1 MTIRKLFEPNSVAV
15 VGASREEEKLGHLI
29 VKNLKEADFEG
40 KIYPVNPETDE
51 ILGLKCYS
59 SLEEAPKKTQ
69 LAVIVVPAEKVPGI
83 LDQCE
88 ENNVKNAIIV
98 SGGFSEHD
106 EGGEELEQEV
116 VEKAEEM
123 GIRILGPNCQGV
135 NNTSNGLCAT
145 WPLITQKGPLSI
157 VTQSGTI
164 AAAMQNWAQRDNIGI
179 AKSAVLGNKSD
190 IDEADI
196 LEYLAEDDD
205 TGVIGLY
212 LEGVEKGRKFLEAAR
227 EAAVNKPVV
236 VLKGGRTDLGAKA
249 VKAHTKS
256 FAGKYDIFES
266 ACKQEGLI
274 IVESISEFYE
284 VCKGIA
290 SLPEPDNSKTVI
302 VTSSG
307 GAGILA
313 IDAADELDIDLV
325 DLPEKSIERLDDE
338 LSMECMISNPLD
350 LTGSADAE
358 MFDEAIKILASY
370 KDVQNLVLIIGD
382 PIPGIA
388 EVIKE
393 RFDRLPIITLMLG
406 EGEEEG
412 AEEREKLIEE
422 GIPVFSDPKIAMKV
436 IESL

>member
-15 VGASREEEKLGHLI
+15 VGASRDEEKLGHLI
-29 VKNLKEADFEG
+29 VKNLKDADFEG
-40 KIYPVNPETDE
+40 KIYPVNPEADE
-51 ILGLKCYS
+51 ILDLKCYS

-69 LAVIVVPAEKVPGI
+69 LAVIVIPAEDVSGI

-145 WPLITQKGPLSI
+145 WPLATKEGPLSI

-164 AAAMQNWAQRDNIGI
+164 AAAMQNWAQNDNIGI

-212 LEGVEKGRKFLEAAR
+212 LEGVEKGRKFLEAAKS
-227 EAAVNKPVV
+227 AAVNKPVV
-236 VLKGGRTDLGAKA
+236 VLKGGRTDSGAEA
-249 VKAHTKS
+249 VQAHTKS
-256 FAGKYDIFES
+256 FAGKYEIFES

-274 IVESISEFYE
+274 IVENITEFYE

-290 SLPEPDNSKTVI
+290 SLPVSDNENTVI

-307 GAGILA
+307 GSAILA
-313 IDAADELDIDLV
+313 IDAADELDVNLI
-325 DLPEKSIERLDDE
+325 DLPEKSVERLEGE
-338 LSMECMISNPLD
+338 LARECMISNPLD
-350 LTGSADAE
+350 LTGSANAE
-358 MFDEAIKILASY
+358 MFDEAIKILAQY
-370 KDVQNLVLIIGD
+370 KDVQNLVLMIGD
-382 PIPGIA
+382 PMPGIA

-393 RFDRLPIITLMLG
+393 RFDRLPIIPVMLG
-406 EGEEEG
+406 VGDEEG
-412 AEEREKLIEE
+412 AEEREMLREE
-422 GIPVFSDPKIAMKV
+422 GIPVFSDPEMAMKV
-436 IESL
+436 IDSF